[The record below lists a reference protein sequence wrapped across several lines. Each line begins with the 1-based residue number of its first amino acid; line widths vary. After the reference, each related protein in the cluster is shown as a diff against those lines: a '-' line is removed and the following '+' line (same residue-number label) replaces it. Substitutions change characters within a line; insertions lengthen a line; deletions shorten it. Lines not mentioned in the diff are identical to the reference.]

1 MMLDFICEL
10 DRVMS
15 KWPEGASWTL
25 AQIADHTQTGVPQV
39 VDILSD
45 SLDREL
51 EVHETLT
58 QAEAAQVLGVLKER
72 MAGELAARAKRIEQR
87 REKAMRAYDVA
98 MERVRVL
105 QTTKNWRS
113 AYKTLSYFV
122 GCHERDLSEDLMLS
136 LCGECLRLGFKSEAN
151 LQELSLWLR
160 KGVAAC
166 LTLGTVEA
174 TEDAIDFLDAYGD
187 YFMDETSDSSRRLI
201 GNVVESVKAQA
212 TTHNLAPR
220 FETLVKD
227 LRIA

>member
-122 GCHERDLSEDLMLS
+122 GCHEQDLSEDLMLS